1 MEKQRK
7 AISEETKQ
15 FILKLQQN
23 EVTDR
28 AIYLNLAKR
37 VKKQSEKETLQRI
50 AEEEGVHCEIWE
62 KYTNKKLTPQKLK
75 VWLYAAISFILG
87 YTFAIKIMEKGE
99 KDVQYIYSNLAQEVP
114 EAEQILKDEE
124 IHEQALIDLL
134 DEERLQYV
142 GSMVLGL
149 NDALVELTGTLA
161 GLSFALQDNRLVALS
176 GLITGISATL
186 SMASSEYLSARSE
199 GNTNALKSS
208 LYTGI
213 MYIFAVVLLVL
224 PYLVLPSDQ
233 FVPALMIMLVIV
245 VAIIFSFTYYISVAK
260 DLPFKKRFLEMAV
273 ISLSVAALSFG
284 VGILVKQ
291 FLGID
296 V

>member
-1 MEKQRK
+1 M
-7 AISEETKQ
+7 AISEETKKI
-15 FILKLQQN
+15 ILDLQQN
-23 EVTDR
+23 EVTEQ

-37 VKKQSEKETLQRI
+37 VKKQSEKDILQRI
-50 AEEEGVHCEIWE
+50 GNEEGMHSEIWR
-62 KYTNKKLTPQKLK
+62 KYTNKKLTPNKFK
-75 VWLYAAISFILG
+75 VFLYSLLSLILG
-87 YTFAIKIMEKGE
+87 YTFTIKIMEKGE
-99 KDVQYIYSNLAQEVP
+99 KGAQDIYSKLASEVP
-114 EAEQILKDEE
+114 EAKRIYQDEE
-124 IHEQALIDLL
+124 AHELALIGLL
-134 DEERLQYV
+134 NEERLQYV

-161 GLSFALQDNRLVALS
+161 GLSFALQNNKLVALS

-199 GNTNALKSS
+199 GNANALKSC

-224 PYLVLPSDQ
+224 PYLVLPSDKY
-233 FVPALMIMLVIV
+233 VHALIIMLFIV
-245 VAIIFSFTYYISVAK
+245 VVIIFAFTYYISIAK
-260 DLPFKKRFLEMAV
+260 DLPFKKRFLEMAA
-273 ISLSVAALSFG
+273 ISLSVAALSFV
-284 VGILVKQ
+284 VGFIVKH